1 MDVLGSPRVLDLDD
15 VAIGARLRQPCR
27 PAAAGTPSRS
37 RQSSSGVS
45 APYYASGPC
54 QYRSG
59 LTLIAAAIIRL
70 TSPHTASVSPVACG
84 SADDTP
90 QSRQPAPH
98 PDVFALVAPRR
109 HGSRAETRSRLRLIG
124 DRSRWHEAVTIR
136 AAPSRWP
143 SPSSRES
150 HIGRWCP
157 GLLTPPN
164 GAPQRQ
170 SQPTLPG

>member
-1 MDVLGSPRVLDLDD
+1 MPTCRSGNTQPLAPIEQRCFGAVLCVRAVPVPL
-15 VAIGARLRQPCR
+15 
-27 PAAAGTPSRS
+27 
-37 RQSSSGVS
+37 
-45 APYYASGPC
+45 
-54 QYRSG
+54 G

-90 QSRQPAPH
+90 RSRQPAPH

>member
-1 MDVLGSPRVLDLDD
+1 MPT
-15 VAIGARLRQPCR
+15 C
-27 PAAAGTPSRS
+27 
-37 RQSSSGVS
+37 
-45 APYYASGPC
+45 
-54 QYRSG
+54 RSG
-59 LTLIAAAIIRL
+59 NTQPLAPIEQRCFGAVLCVRAVPVPLGIDVDRRCDHPVDLAA
-70 TSPHTASVSPVACG
+70 PASVSPVACG

-90 QSRQPAPH
+90 RSRQPAPH